1 MNTGNTLNIQLKYYE
16 DSHKE
21 ALLSYQLPPEQA
33 PFTASPGTVFERIAA
48 RNAQGDFSAIPIS
61 IFSEAEP
68 IGLFV
73 LDSGTDLN
81 LWTTNT
87 RAVFLRS
94 LSINPAFQGQGIG
107 TLAMQHLPEFIAG
120 HMPELSVNEIVLGVN
135 RENHTGQKLYIR
147 IGFQEYGFNM
157 NPPFVG
163 QIIMKWRW

>member
-1 MNTGNTLNIQLKYYE
+1 MKTGNTLNIQLKHYE

-21 ALLSYQLPPEQA
+21 ALLSYQLPPEQT
-33 PFTASPGTVFERIAA
+33 PFTAVPATVFERIRT

-61 IFSEAEP
+61 ILSEEQP

-81 LWTTNT
+81 LWTENT

-107 TLAMQHLPEFIAG
+107 TLAMQRLPEFIKG
-120 HMPELSVNEIVLGVN
+120 HIPELSVNEIVLGVN
-135 RENHTGQKLYIR
+135 RENHTGQKLYRR

-163 QIIMKWRW
+163 QIIMKWHL